1 MDLVESHRHDPYYSR
16 ENDIN
21 ISYASEINL
30 NNRYDSK
37 LKELEEGFYTAF
49 EDFEKLNDIFQKKI
63 YYDVIIELLKEKM
76 INDDTGVGSPTV
88 NLDYDNNESN
98 TDGGKKKGRTRKNRS
113 TRRKI
118 IKRYN
123 IQ

>member
-1 MDLVESHRHDPYYSR
+1 MDLVESHRHDTYYSR
-16 ENDIN
+16 ANDIN
-21 ISYASEINL
+21 ISYASVINL
-30 NNRYDSK
+30 NNRFDSK

-49 EDFEKLNDIFQKKI
+49 EDFKKLNDIFKKKI
-63 YYDVIIELLKEKM
+63 YYDVIIELLEEKM
-76 INDDTGVGSPTV
+76 INDDTDVGSTTV
-88 NLDYDNNESN
+88 NLNVDNNESN